1 MRNEEQSGRKQRGLL
16 SITVGLLLIAA
27 ALFLASYNLYDE
39 LRAEQSARQ
48 AVTQLD
54 AYLPAE
60 AAPEAPSDSAR
71 DQEPLVSDERTVIP
85 DYVLSPNMEMPVETI
100 NGIDFIGVLR
110 IPALELELPVISEWN
125 YPNLKSA
132 PCRYSGSA
140 YLNNLI
146 LCGHNYASHF
156 GSLKTLSEGDIATF
170 TDIDGNVFIYKMVE
184 RETLNPTDIEGME
197 SGNWDL
203 TLFTCTVGGRLIPP
217 KIETGFRIGKLTVAM
232 PTGHEKTAI
241 PSGTVSVTAMV
252 PLNWIPAPSSGPY
265 RDKIQTACRL
275 PWFLPTPRFGRRS
288 VYTLTQSI
296 VTTDSQTI
304 AAKLNG
310 EYIRAKNNNQRLS
323 ILGSR
328 SAYHGTKLHYH
339 I

>member
-1 MRNEEQSGRKQRGLL
+1 M
-16 SITVGLLLIAA
+16 ITIGLLLIAA
-27 ALFLASYNLYDE
+27 ALFLVSYNLYDE

-60 AAPEAPSDSAR
+60 AAPEAPSDSTG

-110 IPALELELPVISEWN
+110 IPALELELPIISEWN

-203 TLFTCTVGGRLIPP
+203 TLFTCTVGGQSR
-217 KIETGFRIGKLTVAM
+217 
-232 PTGHEKTAI
+232 
-241 PSGTVSVTAMV
+241 VT
-252 PLNWIPAPSSGPY
+252 I
-265 RDKIQTACRL
+265 
-275 PWFLPTPRFGRRS
+275 RFE
-288 VYTLTQSI
+288 LEE
-296 VTTDSQTI
+296 D
-304 AAKLNG
+304 
-310 EYIRAKNNNQRLS
+310 
-323 ILGSR
+323 
-328 SAYHGTKLHYH
+328 
-339 I
+339 

>member
-1 MRNEEQSGRKQRGLL
+1 MRNEEKNSRKQEGLL
-16 SITVGLLLIAA
+16 LITIGLLLIAA
-27 ALFLASYNLYDE
+27 ALFLVSYNVYGE
-39 LRAEQSARQ
+39 LRAEQAAKQ
-48 AVTQLD
+48 AATQLD

-60 AAPEAPSDSAR
+60 AAPEAPTDPVE
-71 DQEPLVSDERTVIP
+71 DQDPLVRDERTVIP

-110 IPALELELPVISEWN
+110 IPALELELPIISEWN

-203 TLFTCTVGGRLIPP
+203 TLFTCTVGGQSR
-217 KIETGFRIGKLTVAM
+217 
-232 PTGHEKTAI
+232 
-241 PSGTVSVTAMV
+241 VT
-252 PLNWIPAPSSGPY
+252 I
-265 RDKIQTACRL
+265 
-275 PWFLPTPRFGRRS
+275 RFE
-288 VYTLTQSI
+288 LEE
-296 VTTDSQTI
+296 D
-304 AAKLNG
+304 
-310 EYIRAKNNNQRLS
+310 
-323 ILGSR
+323 
-328 SAYHGTKLHYH
+328 
-339 I
+339 

>member
-27 ALFLASYNLYDE
+27 ALFLVSYNLYDE
-39 LRAEQSARQ
+39 LRAEQAARQAARQ

-60 AAPEAPSDSAR
+60 AAPEAPSDSAG

-110 IPALELELPVISEWN
+110 IPALELELPIISEWN
-125 YPNLKSA
+125 YPNLKTA

-146 LCGHNYASHF
+146 ICGHNYTSHF
-156 GSLKTLSEGDIATF
+156 GTLKNLWEGDIATF
-170 TDIDGNVFIYKMVE
+170 TDMDGNVFTYKMVE

-203 TLFTCTVGGRLIPP
+203 TLFTCTVGGQSR
-217 KIETGFRIGKLTVAM
+217 
-232 PTGHEKTAI
+232 
-241 PSGTVSVTAMV
+241 VT
-252 PLNWIPAPSSGPY
+252 I
-265 RDKIQTACRL
+265 
-275 PWFLPTPRFGRRS
+275 RFE
-288 VYTLTQSI
+288 LEE
-296 VTTDSQTI
+296 D
-304 AAKLNG
+304 
-310 EYIRAKNNNQRLS
+310 
-323 ILGSR
+323 
-328 SAYHGTKLHYH
+328 
-339 I
+339 

>member
-1 MRNEEQSGRKQRGLL
+1 M
-16 SITVGLLLIAA
+16 ITIGLLLIAA
-27 ALFLASYNLYDE
+27 ALFLVSYNLYDE

-60 AAPEAPSDSAR
+60 AAPEAPSDSAG
-71 DQEPLVSDERTVIP
+71 DQESLVSDERTVIP

-110 IPALELELPVISEWN
+110 IPALELELPIISEWN
-125 YPNLKSA
+125 YPNLKTA

-146 LCGHNYASHF
+146 ICGHNYTSHF
-156 GSLKTLSEGDIATF
+156 GTLKNLWEGDIATF

-203 TLFTCTVGGRLIPP
+203 TLFTCTVGGQSR
-217 KIETGFRIGKLTVAM
+217 
-232 PTGHEKTAI
+232 
-241 PSGTVSVTAMV
+241 VT
-252 PLNWIPAPSSGPY
+252 I
-265 RDKIQTACRL
+265 
-275 PWFLPTPRFGRRS
+275 RFE
-288 VYTLTQSI
+288 LEE
-296 VTTDSQTI
+296 D
-304 AAKLNG
+304 
-310 EYIRAKNNNQRLS
+310 
-323 ILGSR
+323 
-328 SAYHGTKLHYH
+328 
-339 I
+339 

>member
-1 MRNEEQSGRKQRGLL
+1 L
-16 SITVGLLLIAA
+16 ITIGLLLIAA
-27 ALFLASYNLYDE
+27 ALFLVSYNLYDE

-60 AAPEAPSDSAR
+60 AALEAPSDSAG

-110 IPALELELPVISEWN
+110 IPALELELPIISEWN

-197 SGNWDL
+197 SENWDL
-203 TLFTCTVGGRLIPP
+203 TLFTCTVGGQSR
-217 KIETGFRIGKLTVAM
+217 
-232 PTGHEKTAI
+232 
-241 PSGTVSVTAMV
+241 VT
-252 PLNWIPAPSSGPY
+252 I
-265 RDKIQTACRL
+265 
-275 PWFLPTPRFGRRS
+275 RFD
-288 VYTLTQSI
+288 LEE
-296 VTTDSQTI
+296 D
-304 AAKLNG
+304 
-310 EYIRAKNNNQRLS
+310 
-323 ILGSR
+323 
-328 SAYHGTKLHYH
+328 
-339 I
+339 

>member
-1 MRNEEQSGRKQRGLL
+1 MRNEEKNSRKQEGLL
-16 SITVGLLLIAA
+16 LITIGLLLIAA
-27 ALFLASYNLYDE
+27 ALFLVSYNLYDE

-60 AAPEAPSDSAR
+60 AAPKAPSDSAG

-110 IPALELELPVISEWN
+110 IPALELELPIISEWN

-203 TLFTCTVGGRLIPP
+203 TLFTCTVGGQSR
-217 KIETGFRIGKLTVAM
+217 
-232 PTGHEKTAI
+232 
-241 PSGTVSVTAMV
+241 VT
-252 PLNWIPAPSSGPY
+252 I
-265 RDKIQTACRL
+265 
-275 PWFLPTPRFGRRS
+275 RFE
-288 VYTLTQSI
+288 LEE
-296 VTTDSQTI
+296 D
-304 AAKLNG
+304 
-310 EYIRAKNNNQRLS
+310 
-323 ILGSR
+323 
-328 SAYHGTKLHYH
+328 
-339 I
+339 

>member
-1 MRNEEQSGRKQRGLL
+1 M
-16 SITVGLLLIAA
+16 ITIGLLLIAA
-27 ALFLASYNLYDE
+27 ALFLVSYNLYDE

-60 AAPEAPSDSAR
+60 AAPEAPSDSSG

-110 IPALELELPVISEWN
+110 IPALELELPIISEWN
-125 YPNLKSA
+125 YPNLKTA

-146 LCGHNYASHF
+146 ICGHNYTSHF
-156 GSLKTLSEGDIATF
+156 GTLKNLWEGDIATF
-170 TDIDGNVFIYKMVE
+170 TDMDGNVFTYKMVE

-203 TLFTCTVGGRLIPP
+203 TLFTCTVGGQSR
-217 KIETGFRIGKLTVAM
+217 
-232 PTGHEKTAI
+232 
-241 PSGTVSVTAMV
+241 VT
-252 PLNWIPAPSSGPY
+252 I
-265 RDKIQTACRL
+265 
-275 PWFLPTPRFGRRS
+275 RFE
-288 VYTLTQSI
+288 LEE
-296 VTTDSQTI
+296 D
-304 AAKLNG
+304 
-310 EYIRAKNNNQRLS
+310 
-323 ILGSR
+323 
-328 SAYHGTKLHYH
+328 
-339 I
+339 

>member
-27 ALFLASYNLYDE
+27 ALFLVSYNLYDE

-60 AAPEAPSDSAR
+60 AAPEASSDSAG

-146 LCGHNYASHF
+146 ICGHNYTSHF
-156 GSLKTLSEGDIATF
+156 GTLKNLWEGDIATF

-203 TLFTCTVGGRLIPP
+203 TLFTCTVGGQSR
-217 KIETGFRIGKLTVAM
+217 
-232 PTGHEKTAI
+232 
-241 PSGTVSVTAMV
+241 VT
-252 PLNWIPAPSSGPY
+252 I
-265 RDKIQTACRL
+265 
-275 PWFLPTPRFGRRS
+275 RFE
-288 VYTLTQSI
+288 LEE
-296 VTTDSQTI
+296 D
-304 AAKLNG
+304 
-310 EYIRAKNNNQRLS
+310 
-323 ILGSR
+323 
-328 SAYHGTKLHYH
+328 
-339 I
+339 

>member
-1 MRNEEQSGRKQRGLL
+1 M
-16 SITVGLLLIAA
+16 ITIGLLLIAA
-27 ALFLASYNLYDE
+27 ALFLVSYNLYDE
-39 LRAEQSARQ
+39 LRAEQAAKQ

-60 AAPEAPSDSAR
+60 AAPEAPTDPVE
-71 DQEPLVSDERTVIP
+71 DQDPLVRDERTVIP

-110 IPALELELPVISEWN
+110 IPALELELPIISEWN

-203 TLFTCTVGGRLIPP
+203 TLFTCTVGGQSR
-217 KIETGFRIGKLTVAM
+217 
-232 PTGHEKTAI
+232 
-241 PSGTVSVTAMV
+241 VT
-252 PLNWIPAPSSGPY
+252 I
-265 RDKIQTACRL
+265 
-275 PWFLPTPRFGRRS
+275 RFE
-288 VYTLTQSI
+288 LEE
-296 VTTDSQTI
+296 D
-304 AAKLNG
+304 
-310 EYIRAKNNNQRLS
+310 
-323 ILGSR
+323 
-328 SAYHGTKLHYH
+328 
-339 I
+339 

>member
-1 MRNEEQSGRKQRGLL
+1 M
-16 SITVGLLLIAA
+16 ITIGLLLIAA
-27 ALFLASYNLYDE
+27 ALFLVSYNLYDLYDE

-60 AAPEAPSDSAR
+60 AALEAPSDSAG

-110 IPALELELPVISEWN
+110 IPALELELPIISEWN

-203 TLFTCTVGGRLIPP
+203 TLFTCTVGGQSR
-217 KIETGFRIGKLTVAM
+217 
-232 PTGHEKTAI
+232 
-241 PSGTVSVTAMV
+241 VT
-252 PLNWIPAPSSGPY
+252 I
-265 RDKIQTACRL
+265 
-275 PWFLPTPRFGRRS
+275 RFD
-288 VYTLTQSI
+288 LEE
-296 VTTDSQTI
+296 D
-304 AAKLNG
+304 
-310 EYIRAKNNNQRLS
+310 
-323 ILGSR
+323 
-328 SAYHGTKLHYH
+328 
-339 I
+339 

>member
-1 MRNEEQSGRKQRGLL
+1 MRNEEKNSRKQEGLL
-16 SITVGLLLIAA
+16 LITIGLLLIAA
-27 ALFLASYNLYDE
+27 ALFLVSYNLYDE

-60 AAPEAPSDSAR
+60 AALEAPSDSAG

-125 YPNLKSA
+125 YPNLKTA

-146 LCGHNYASHF
+146 ICGHNYTSHF
-156 GSLKTLSEGDIATF
+156 GTLKNLSEGDIATF

-203 TLFTCTVGGRLIPP
+203 TLFTCTVGGQSR
-217 KIETGFRIGKLTVAM
+217 
-232 PTGHEKTAI
+232 
-241 PSGTVSVTAMV
+241 VT
-252 PLNWIPAPSSGPY
+252 I
-265 RDKIQTACRL
+265 
-275 PWFLPTPRFGRRS
+275 RFD
-288 VYTLTQSI
+288 LEE
-296 VTTDSQTI
+296 D
-304 AAKLNG
+304 
-310 EYIRAKNNNQRLS
+310 
-323 ILGSR
+323 
-328 SAYHGTKLHYH
+328 
-339 I
+339 

>member
-1 MRNEEQSGRKQRGLL
+1 MRNEEKNSRKQEGLL
-16 SITVGLLLIAA
+16 LITIGLLLIAA
-27 ALFLASYNLYDE
+27 ALFLVSYNLYDE

-60 AAPEAPSDSAR
+60 AAPEAPSDSTG

-110 IPALELELPVISEWN
+110 IPALELELPIISEWN

-184 RETLNPTDIEGME
+184 RETLNPTDIVGME

-203 TLFTCTVGGRLIPP
+203 TLFTCTVGGQSR
-217 KIETGFRIGKLTVAM
+217 
-232 PTGHEKTAI
+232 
-241 PSGTVSVTAMV
+241 VT
-252 PLNWIPAPSSGPY
+252 I
-265 RDKIQTACRL
+265 
-275 PWFLPTPRFGRRS
+275 RFD
-288 VYTLTQSI
+288 LEE
-296 VTTDSQTI
+296 D
-304 AAKLNG
+304 
-310 EYIRAKNNNQRLS
+310 
-323 ILGSR
+323 
-328 SAYHGTKLHYH
+328 
-339 I
+339 

>member
-16 SITVGLLLIAA
+16 SITIGLLLIAA
-27 ALFLASYNLYDE
+27 ALFLVSYNLYDE

-54 AYLPAE
+54 A
-60 AAPEAPSDSAR
+60 STN
-71 DQEPLVSDERTVIP
+71 QEPLASDERTVIP

-156 GSLKTLSEGDIATF
+156 GRLKTLSEGDIATF

-203 TLFTCTVGGRLIPP
+203 TLFTCTVGGQSR
-217 KIETGFRIGKLTVAM
+217 
-232 PTGHEKTAI
+232 
-241 PSGTVSVTAMV
+241 VT
-252 PLNWIPAPSSGPY
+252 I
-265 RDKIQTACRL
+265 
-275 PWFLPTPRFGRRS
+275 RFE
-288 VYTLTQSI
+288 LEE
-296 VTTDSQTI
+296 D
-304 AAKLNG
+304 
-310 EYIRAKNNNQRLS
+310 
-323 ILGSR
+323 
-328 SAYHGTKLHYH
+328 
-339 I
+339 